1 MNQPPRL
8 MGYSLRFLCTDPG
21 PMELSGLIV
30 SLRALNRRYQLD
42 QKSGTLSLAGNA
54 VARIEALAP
63 GDRRFD
69 DALSELEEAA
79 SEGTGQG
86 EARVADTLATVQSI
100 VEIEVLGPGR
110 RSEESLDT
118 LEPVWDWLFS
128 TYGGLLQADAE
139 GYYDSE
145 GLIFEVP

>member
-1 MNQPPRL
+1 MNPLPRV

-21 PMELSGLIV
+21 PMQLTELV
-30 SLRALNRRYQLD
+30 DSLRALNRRYQLD
-42 QKSGTLSLAGNA
+42 HESGTLSLAGKA
-54 VARIEALAP
+54 VARIVALAP

-69 DALSELEEAA
+69 DALSQLEEDA
-79 SEGTGQG
+79 SEGTGHG
-86 EARVADTLATVQSI
+86 EARVADALATVQSI
-100 VEIEVLGPGR
+100 VAIEVLGPGR
-110 RSEESLDT
+110 RSEETLDS

-128 TYGGLLQADAE
+128 NYSGLLQADEE